1 VRALA
6 RFGGVAVAA
15 CVLGACGGRSPYWN
29 APANGVTSYG
39 MADAVALVDDA
50 DHRVVLLTALAQQN
64 LQTTAFTVGHHV
76 TSTATSADGQ
86 RLFVLSSGDQPR
98 RTAADEQPS
107 LTVITVDPATF
118 QATSK
123 RYEMSVALPNLAID
137 PQKDWAVAY
146 AGSNDSQSFV
156 QNPNEIVIFDLD
168 HDPSG
173 SPAGANAPNGPNGP
187 NGPNP
192 ASRTLQSFGGTPQ
205 RLTFTPVLELPA
217 SQRRLLVI
225 ESDIDV
231 TLLDLTNSTL
241 AKPPP
246 EITVRLTS
254 GMTSAQLQP
263 AGVVVDG
270 FDPTSTDDARIALRA
285 VGDREIFTFTFGPP
299 VAGSLNDFAPIL
311 NLTDVGGVPSDFAF
325 VRTSAASSGLRV
337 AALVPSTSSA
347 VFVDPDS
354 SVTTQVALP
363 APYSSL
369 SLVTNVVN
377 GTPAA
382 GTDVALLWNAG
393 IQSSSGVALWSLEL
407 AVGQPYFSVEVLGV
421 TQPIQAVDDV
431 SPPNQRLKVLE
442 TASASSFIVLDLG
455 SSTASPLNTASQATL
470 ALAPDGERIW
480 AFAQGGTALDQIPF
494 ANLNPVEVT
503 TTQPI
508 RAVYDVAR
516 PPAALGGDGGRSLIA
531 IHDQGAVGATVFDA
545 LAPDTATSRVVPAL
559 VLEGP

>member
-6 RFGGVAVAA
+6 RFGGVAAA
-15 CVLGACGGRSPYWN
+15 CALGACGGRSPYWN
-29 APANGVTSYG
+29 APVNGVSSYG

-50 DHRVVLLTALAQQN
+50 DHRVVLVTALADQK
-64 LQTTAFTVGHHV
+64 LQTTAVPVGHHV

-98 RTAADEQPS
+98 RTAADEPPS

-123 RYEMSVALPNLAID
+123 RYPMSVALPNLAID

-146 AGSNDSQSFV
+146 AGSNDTQSFV

-168 HDPSG
+168 HDPSA
-173 SPAGANAPNGPNGP
+173 SPTGASGP

-205 RLTFTPVLELPA
+205 RLTFTPVLQLPA
-217 SQRRLLVI
+217 SPRRLLVI

-231 TLLDLTNSTL
+231 TLLDLTNSTQPR
-241 AKPPP
+241 PPP

-254 GMTSAQLQP
+254 GTSAAQLQP

-270 FDPTSTDDARIALRA
+270 FDPTSAADARIALRA
-285 VGDREIFTFTFGPP
+285 VGDREIFTFSFGPP
-299 VAGSLNDFAPIL
+299 AAGALNDFAPIL
-311 NLTDVGGVPSDFAF
+311 NLTDVGGVPSDIAF
-325 VRTSAASSGLRV
+325 VRTSASSAGLRV

-347 VFVDPDS
+347 VLVDPDS

-382 GTDVALLWNAG
+382 GTDVAMLWNAG
-393 IQSSSGVALWSLEL
+393 NGSSSGVALWSLEL
-407 AVGQPYFSVEVLGV
+407 AVGQPYFSVQVLGV
-421 TQPIQAVDDV
+421 TQAIQTVDDV
-431 SPPNQRLKVLE
+431 LPPNQRLKVLE
-442 TASASSFIVLDLG
+442 TASTSSFFVLDL
-455 SSTASPLNTASQATL
+455 SSGTASPLDTASRATL
-470 ALAPDGERIW
+470 ALAPDGERMW
-480 AFAQGGTALDQIPF
+480 AFAQGGMALDQIPF

-503 TTQPI
+503 TTLPI
-508 RAVYDVAR
+508 SAVYDIAR
-516 PPAALGGDGGRSLIA
+516 PPVAPGLDGGRSLIA

-545 LAPDTATSRVVPAL
+545 LQPDTATSRVVPAL
-559 VLEGP
+559 LLEGP